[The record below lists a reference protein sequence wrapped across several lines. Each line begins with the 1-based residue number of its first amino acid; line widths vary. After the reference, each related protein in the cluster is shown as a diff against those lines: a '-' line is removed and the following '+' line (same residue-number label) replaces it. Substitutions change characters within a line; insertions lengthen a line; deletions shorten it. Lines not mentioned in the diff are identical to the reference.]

1 MTEPVAVTGVG
12 VVSALGHGAEAFW
25 AGLLGGVSG
34 LRPIR
39 RFALPSGAPILGGE
53 VPPIAVA
60 DVARSAIG
68 RRIDWVSLLALA
80 ACRLALED
88 AGLDPARLAPART
101 ALGLGSAWGNLR
113 ETTVFLDRLFAR
125 GAGNPLLF
133 PNLVFNAP
141 LSYASIELGITG
153 PTAMMSAAC
162 F

>member
-1 MTEPVAVTGVG
+1 
-12 VVSALGHGAEAFW
+12 HGAEAFW

-125 GAGNPLLF
+125 WCGEPAALPEPRLQCAAQLRVDRARDHGSDGDGRGAGG
-133 PNLVFNAP
+133 V
-141 LSYASIELGITG
+141 G
-153 PTAMMSAAC
+153 P
-162 F
+162 